1 MLMRRTPIAKKRA
14 TPRRD
19 EGRVQ
24 HGRVKV
30 KGRFPDR
37 LVKEYWNSLERRCVV
52 CGAGDT
58 VIHHILARLPQKA
71 RQRDHRYVAVLCAT
85 GCHNFGPHSVHM
97 LGSEAKFQEVT
108 GVDLVAIAI
117 TNWEAYHG

>member
-1 MLMRRTPIAKKRA
+1 MLMRRTPIAKKRV

-24 HGRVKV
+24 HGRVKA
-30 KGRFPDR
+30 KGRFPDNH
-37 LVKEYWNSLERRCVV
+37 VKEYWNSLERRCVV

-58 VIHHILARLPQKA
+58 VIHHILARLPQKV
-71 RQRDHRYVAVLCAT
+71 RQRDHRYVAVLCARH
-85 GCHNFGPHSVHM
+85 HNAGP
-97 LGSEAKFQEVT
+97 GSIHGEGTEAKFQEVT

-117 TNWEAYHG
+117 ENWSKWDG